1 MNGRIKRRLKIC
13 RKCRRFNEY
22 FWGNESIGCAC
33 CKWSSSDMVWLFQDG
48 KVYGNTVDQKLIA
61 SRRWCSTDVP
71 ENCDFYA
78 EHLVVN
84 CNKDDEKK
92 S

>member
-1 MNGRIKRRLKIC
+1 
-13 RKCRRFNEY
+13 
-22 FWGNESIGCAC
+22 
-33 CKWSSSDMVWLFQDG
+33 MVRLFQDG
-48 KVYGNTVDQKLIA
+48 KFYGNTVDLMLIA
-61 SRRWCSTDVP
+61 SRRWCRTDVP

-92 S
+92 H